1 MNLRTWIAAARRRTE
16 PMTVAR
22 SAGAERK
29 RPRRFRIACLWLLVA
44 SSSLWAGSG
53 LAATYT
59 VTSLGDA
66 AGTCAGTSPN
76 FSCTTLRAAIT
87 AANLT
92 ATVND
97 SIVFSVG
104 GTINVGSE
112 LPIVSDT
119 LTLNGAG
126 ITLNGNNGAYQALR
140 FAAGA
145 GDSQLR
151 NISIRNFAAV
161 AVSAAN
167 VANMLMNGNTI
178 TMSAAFD
185 AIRCSDSNG
194 CTITNNTIGGIGS
207 YAISVFNNAAIAGYQ
222 GRVAG
227 NRLSGVSIGVALSG
241 VTDVT
246 VDSNVISGTSG
257 AGIRLVGSNG
267 DITSGNTLT
276 NNTIS
281 GNTGAGIV
289 LTGTTGGTG
298 TNQTNDNRIEG
309 NIITGNGGVGIA
321 LTGNA
326 NSNVNQN
333 TITGNTIT
341 GNSGD
346 GINVSGT
353 TATNNAIYA
362 NTNISG
368 NSGLGIDLGT
378 DGVNANDAADA
389 DTGPNT
395 LMNYPVVTSIVGT
408 TVKFVFDT
416 TANANGYRIDF
427 YRNPGGLDAT
437 GFGEGQVWLSSCT
450 VAAPSASV
458 PSSCTVA
465 GLDAA
470 SLSMTATRCQ
480 NSGCVTTATTSIGST
495 SEFSGPSSTDLRI
508 SKTDGQTQY
517 GTGQTLTYTIVVSN
531 AGTTTV
537 SDAVFTDPAVSGLSV
552 TGVACG
558 SATLSSQCPVAAS
571 TTVAL
576 MQGAGI
582 VIPRLTADGS
592 VTFTVTA
599 MATASGGSLTN
610 TAAIAVPV
618 GVSETAAADN
628 SASDTDGMQPSFG
641 TCDSRL
647 WLEQSPGAPTP
658 TTLYQIGTNAN
669 PLTFNAVGT
678 ATVVYNAVGYNP
690 TDNYQYGLITPTSN
704 TLVRIGSD
712 GAVVSLGTVS
722 GLPVGTYISG
732 AFGTA
737 GNILYVKSNLAAGTT
752 MYAINVTTMTATAVS
767 LSAAIDIA
775 DWAWVNGLLYGVTFT
790 GQLVS
795 VNPSTGSVA
804 NIGASNS
811 LPDGFFGAMYGAPNG
826 LYGSGNNPPSGFYK
840 FDLATGTATL
850 ISGAPGS
857 SSNDGSNCPTA
868 NITFGADLQITKTN
882 TPGVNGNVDQTSD
895 TYAPGPRSYTVT
907 VTNAGPFGAAN
918 AVFTDPAIAGFTVSS
933 VTCASPTGGA
943 VCPTVANTTVAL
955 MQGSGIVIPSLPY
968 SGGTSSSV
976 TFTIAGTIATS
987 ATGTL
992 ANTATVAAG
1001 AGTGD
1006 TALTNNSATDSD
1018 TLAQAQLTL
1027 RKVSYGGVGTF
1038 DFTIDQG
1045 SASVVATRSLTTATE
1060 GTVVTDSVPVPMT
1073 PGQTY
1078 RIIETTV
1085 LSSGRAWTLT
1095 DFSCTNIAANK
1106 VFRNSG
1112 DTYTLL
1118 SVPAGADI
1126 VCTVTDR
1133 KSPTFQTQKIWAR
1146 AAPGD
1151 RVVLAWSRTA
1161 GANSASGYS
1170 GNYAPVADATG
1181 NNTSTS
1187 PPTAVYIGDTLNLS
1201 AETWL
1206 TQTGTYTTSDYIC
1219 TRSSDGTTFTVPASG
1234 GSYALTDADTGVNL
1248 LCSVTNT
1255 RRVAD
1260 LSITKTNT
1268 PAAGANDQAGDTVTR
1283 GAASTYTIVAS
1294 NAGPDA
1300 ADGAVIRDT
1309 VGPGLTCA
1317 TVSCS
1322 ANGGAV
1328 CPGTVDVATLQGSGL
1343 VVATFPAN
1351 SSVSLLLTCTVQ

>member
-1 MNLRTWIAAARRRTE
+1 MNLRTWIAAARCRAERAAASG
-16 PMTVAR
+16 V
-22 SAGAERK
+22 GAEARRLRK
-29 RPRRFRIACLWLLVA
+29 FRIACLWLLAA

-53 LAATYT
+53 FAATYT
-59 VTSLGDA
+59 VTGLGDT
-66 AGTCAGTSPN
+66 AGSCSGASPN

-87 AANLT
+87 ASNLT
-92 ATVND
+92 TTVDD
-97 SIVFSVG
+97 SIVFSVS
-104 GTINVGSE
+104 GTINVGSM
-112 LPIVSDT
+112 LPDVADT
-119 LTLNGAG
+119 LNLNGGG
-126 ITLNGNNGAYQALR
+126 ITLNGGGGGFTAIR
-140 FAAGA
+140 FLAGA
-145 GDSQLR
+145 GNSQLR
-151 NISIRNFAAV
+151 NIAIANFAQV
-161 AVSAAN
+161 AVSASN
-167 VANMLMNGNTI
+167 VANMVMNANTI
-178 TMSAAFD
+178 TMSASFD
-185 AIRCSDSNG
+185 AIRCSDSDN
-194 CTITNNTIGGIGS
+194 CTITNNTVTGVGAF
-207 YAISVFNNAAIAGYQ
+207 AISVFNNAAIVGYNAT
-222 GRVAG
+222 VTG
-227 NRLSGVSIGVALSG
+227 NDVSGVNIGIALSG
-241 VTDVT
+241 VINVL
-246 VDSNVISGTSG
+246 VDSNEITGTSG
-257 AGIRLVGSNG
+257 VGIRMVGSNG
-267 DITSGNTLT
+267 DVTSGNTLT

-281 GNTGAGIV
+281 GNTGTGIV
-289 LTGTTGGTG
+289 LTGVAGGTG
-298 TNQTNDNRIEG
+298 TNQTNDNLIQG
-309 NIITGNGGVGIA
+309 NLITGNGGPGIA

-326 NSNVNQN
+326 DSNVNQN
-333 TITGNTIT
+333 TITANTIT

-346 GINVSGT
+346 GISISGV
-353 TATNNAIYA
+353 TATSNAIYA
-362 NTNISG
+362 NTDISG
-368 NSGLGIDLGT
+368 NGGLGIDLIGIN
-378 DGVNANDAADA
+378 GVNANDAGDA
-389 DTGPNT
+389 DTGANS
-395 LMNYPVVTSIVGT
+395 LMNFPVVTSIVGT
-408 TVKFVFDT
+408 TVKFVLDT

-427 YRNPGGLDAT
+427 YRNPSGLDAT
-437 GFGEGQVWLSSCT
+437 GFGEGQVWLSSCL
-450 VAAPSASV
+450 VAAPSASL

-480 NSGCVTTATTSIGST
+480 NAGCATTATTSIGST

-508 SKTDGQTQY
+508 GKTDGQAQY
-517 GTGQTLTYTIVVSN
+517 GTSQTLTYTIVVSN

-537 SDAVFTDPAVSGLSV
+537 SDAVFTDTAVSGLSV
-552 TGVACG
+552 TGVSCG
-558 SATLSSQCPVAAS
+558 SVTLSSQCPVAAS

-582 VIPRLTADGS
+582 VIPRLTAGGS

-599 MATASGGSLTN
+599 TATASGGSLTN
-610 TAAIAVPV
+610 TAVVAVPV
-618 GVSETAAADN
+618 GVSESAAADN
-628 SASDTDGMQPSFG
+628 TASDTDGMQPSFG

-678 ATVVYNAVGYNP
+678 AAAVYNAVGYNP
-690 TDNYQYGLITPTSN
+690 ADNYQYGLITPTTN

-712 GAVVSLGTVS
+712 GAAVSLGTVG
-722 GLPVGTYISG
+722 GLPAGTYISG

-737 GNILYVKSNLAAGTT
+737 GNILYVKDNVAAGTT
-752 MYAINVTTMTATAVS
+752 MYAINVTTLTATPIA
-767 LSAAIDIA
+767 LSSAINIA
-775 DWAWVNGLLYGVTFT
+775 DWAWVGGLLYGVTNS
-790 GQLVS
+790 GQLLS
-795 VNPSTGSVA
+795 VNPTSGAVT
-804 NIGASNS
+804 NIG
-811 LPDGFFGAMYGAPNG
+811 LPNGLPVGFFGAMYGAPNG
-826 LYGSGNNPPSGFYK
+826 LYGSGNSPPSGFYK
-840 FDLATGTATL
+840 FDLVTGTATL

-857 SSNDGSNCPTA
+857 TSNDGSNCPTA

-943 VCPTVANTTVAL
+943 ACPTVANTTVAL

-987 ATGTL
+987 ATGNL
-992 ANTATVAAG
+992 ANTGTVAAG
-1001 AGTGD
+1001 PGTGD
-1006 TALTNNSATDSD
+1006 TTPGNNSAVDSD

-1045 SASVVATRSLTTATE
+1045 STSVVATRSLTTATD
-1060 GTVVTDSVPVPMT
+1060 GAVVTDSVPVPMT

-1078 RIIETTV
+1078 RIIENTV
-1085 LSSGRAWTLT
+1085 LSSARAWTLT

-1106 VFRNSG
+1106 VFKNSG

-1118 SVPAGADI
+1118 GVPAGADI

-1133 KSPTFQTQKIWAR
+1133 KSPTFQIQKTWVR

-1151 RVVLAWSRTA
+1151 RVVFVWSRTA
-1161 GANSASGYS
+1161 GPNSASGYS
-1170 GNYAPVADATG
+1170 GNFQPAADATG

-1187 PPTAVYIGDTLNLS
+1187 APTAVYIGDTLNLT
-1201 AETWL
+1201 AESWL

-1234 GSYALTDADTGVNL
+1234 GSYPLTDADTGANL

-1268 PAAGANDQAGDTVTR
+1268 PAAGANDQAGDSVVR
-1283 GAASTYTIVAS
+1283 GTNTTYSIVAS

-1300 ADGAVIRDT
+1300 ADGAVVRDT
-1309 VGPGLTCA
+1309 VASGLICA
-1317 TVSCS
+1317 TVTCS
-1322 ANGGAV
+1322 ASGGAV

-1343 VVATFPAN
+1343 IVPTFPAN
-1351 SSVSLLLTCTVQ
+1351 SSLTLLLTCTVQ